1 MAKNTGVANVW
12 FFIAYCLLLSYV
24 SSTCYFESGIVAQDF
39 VACNASTVGTTHC
52 CQNNWTCLDTGLCM
66 VSWDTSVNTGSCTD
80 RSWESTDCFRRCPGA
95 LGALNTLYRCDD
107 NEWCCSSGG
116 NTTSCCQDPSVYLFE
131 LNGQNNPS
139 RVMGGSA
146 FVPGYT
152 IAPIAA
158 LEAAETRS
166 NLSCPSNESD
176 GPSISSNASGQSASP
191 SPAICSASSDDMMK
205 TGLGAGLGI
214 GLPLIAALATLLFF
228 LIREKRIN
236 RELRQNT
243 GVPFMTTHDERNHGA
258 RHSNTNEQH
267 NVHELFSDPA
277 TSELPSGG
285 GKVQLPA

>member
-1 MAKNTGVANVW
+1 
-12 FFIAYCLLLSYV
+12 
-24 SSTCYFESGIVAQDF
+24 
-39 VACNASTVGTTHC
+39 
-52 CQNNWTCLDTGLCM
+52 M

-80 RSWESTDCFRRCPGA
+80 RSWESKDCFRRCPGA

-116 NTTSCCQDPSVYLFE
+116 NTTSCCQDPNVYLFK

-158 LEAAETRS
+158 LEAAEIRS
-166 NLSCPSNESD
+166 NLSCPSNEAD
-176 GPSISSNASGQSASP
+176 GQSASP
-191 SPAICSASSDDMMK
+191 SPATCPASGNNVME
-205 TGLGAGLGI
+205 TGLRAGLGI
-214 GLPLIAALATLLFF
+214 GPPLISALATLLFF

-243 GVPFMTTHDERNHGA
+243 GVPVMTTHDARNHGA
-258 RHSNTNEQH
+258 MLYDTKGHH
-267 NVHELFSDPA
+267 NAHELDSGSA
-277 TSELPSGG
+277 ASELPSGG
-285 GKVQLPA
+285 CKVQLPA